1 MQHRG
6 RRCCVTEGIEKK
18 LKTDDKMRI
27 CVVGCGYV
35 GLATTVAIAKNQNVT
50 VYDIDSNRREC
61 LKNNDLPINDED
73 LKDAFQY
80 NRCRI
85 IVEEKKEICVR
96 ENDCFILTL
105 PTDDRNGL
113 LDTSILEKWI
123 EEIISKKKKL
133 SMILIRSTV
142 PVGFT
147 KSMQDHFAYQNIFFW
162 PEFLR
167 EGKAFYDIENPSRV
181 VLGGTKS
188 KLKTIIKIIHGN
200 KQIDFPIYYTSTQEA
215 EAIKLFSN
223 AYLAMRIS
231 FFNEIDSFSERE
243 ELDSQKVIQG
253 VCADSRI
260 GDYYNNPSF
269 GYGGYCLP
277 KDTKQIAYQIAD
289 ENTLINTIYKSN
301 ERRKQEIIRK
311 IEGNIKRVGIY
322 RLQMKKDSD
331 NIRGSATLDI
341 ISKLMTKGIEVWI
354 FEPMLKNNNI
364 IQGTFQCRDLRN
376 LYDNCDIILANRVEK
391 ELLPYIDKVYTR
403 DLFFRD

>member
-1 MQHRG
+1 M
-6 RRCCVTEGIEKK
+6 
-18 LKTDDKMRI
+18 KTSDKMKI

-35 GLATTVAIAKNQNVT
+35 GLATAVAISKKEIVT
-50 VYDIDSNRREC
+50 VYDIDSNRVEC
-61 LKNNDLPINDED
+61 LRHDVLPINDEN
-73 LKDAFQY
+73 LNNAFHN

-85 IVEEKKEICVR
+85 IVEASKEICIR
-96 ENDCFILTL
+96 ENDCFILAL
-105 PTDDRNGL
+105 PTDDKNGL

-123 EEIISKKKKL
+123 EELISKKRKL
-133 SMILIRSTV
+133 SMIVIRSTV

-147 KSMQDHFAYQNIFFW
+147 KSMQERFAYQNIFFW

-167 EGKAFYDIENPSRV
+167 EGKAFYDIENPSRI
-181 VLGGTKS
+181 VLGGIKS
-188 KLKTIIKIIHGN
+188 KMKRIIEIIRDN
-200 KQIDFPIYYTSTQEA
+200 KQIDFPVFYTSPQEA

-231 FFNEIDSFSERE
+231 FFNEIDSFSEKE
-243 ELDSQKVIQG
+243 ELNSKKVIQG
-253 VCADSRI
+253 ICADPRI

-289 ENTLINTIYKSN
+289 ENTLVNAIYRSN

-311 IEGNIKRVGIY
+311 MASNIKRVGIY

-331 NIRGSATLDI
+331 NIRGAVMVDI
-341 ISKLMTKGIEVWI
+341 INELITQGVEIWI
-354 FEPMLKNNNI
+354 YEPMIKDNNAIPGTSCCKDLK
-364 IQGTFQCRDLRN
+364 N
-376 LYDNCDIILANRVEK
+376 LYDNCDIILANRVEA

-403 DLFFRD
+403 DLFWRD